1 MTSSGSEQ
9 KGSYPGKR
17 AGGDTSRTNQADQGA
32 RKQETSLMSLV
43 DYQKQGK
50 HTIQGLFRAVA
61 DADAQ
66 LGALFKT
73 DALSTEYLS
82 QTEFVAHGRVAIKYV
97 ETANAYDG
105 YCLSLT
111 QATSYCDSV
120 VEGHHCTIEYA
131 QVALDSHKAALAH
144 VQGSIETSAEKITKK
159 EQEIAQ
165 LEAAETDV
173 QLKQETPLKQE
184 TEPFSV
190 AGGKKAKGQMARSAQ
205 VSQAV
210 AAADPAPDSP
220 GSRPNLKDK
229 LLAELAQMKEEHVA
243 QGEEPLRRE
252 DCRAPEGNRECE
264 ERHLEG

>member
-82 QTEFVAHGRVAIKYV
+82 QTAFVAHGRVAIKYV

-111 QATSYCDSV
+111 QATCPSGNGCAPSYLSSNAFLCNGMHECLDGSDEDPTFCATFNCSADGRVGRALKEDENEEASAPVGV
-120 VEGHHCTIEYA
+120 V
-131 QVALDSHKAALAH
+131 
-144 VQGSIETSAEKITKK
+144 
-159 EQEIAQ
+159 
-165 LEAAETDV
+165 
-173 QLKQETPLKQE
+173 
-184 TEPFSV
+184 
-190 AGGKKAKGQMARSAQ
+190 
-205 VSQAV
+205 
-210 AAADPAPDSP
+210 
-220 GSRPNLKDK
+220 
-229 LLAELAQMKEEHVA
+229 
-243 QGEEPLRRE
+243 
-252 DCRAPEGNRECE
+252 
-264 ERHLEG
+264 